1 MSIEADLKSQQIAA
15 MKAKDSAT
23 ADVIKM
29 IRTKVTERRTAKG
42 FTGEVDDALYVEV
55 IAAYKKSLEK
65 ARVEFEKVGEKGAE
79 SVAELDKEIAFCM
92 KFLPSLMSED
102 EIRAAVKEVLAG
114 MGSVDSKMAGRVVGM
129 VMKQHKGQADA
140 AMVKTVVDQELAG
153 S

>member
-1 MSIEADLKSQQIAA
+1 MSIEAELKSQQIAA
-15 MKAKDSAT
+15 MKARDSAT

-42 FTGEVDDALYVEV
+42 FTGDVDDALYVEV

-65 ARVEFEKVGEKGAE
+65 ARVEFEKVGEKGAQ
-79 SVAELDKEIAFCM
+79 SVAELDTEIAFCM

-102 EIRAAVKEVLAG
+102 DIRAAVKDVLAG
-114 MGSVDSKMAGRVVGM
+114 MGSVDPKMAGRVVGM

-140 AMVKTVVDQELAG
+140 GTVKTVVDQELAG

>member
-29 IRTKVTERRTAKG
+29 IRTKVSERRTSKG

-65 ARVEFEKVGEKGAE
+65 ARVEFEKVGERGAQ
-79 SVAELDKEIAFCM
+79 SVAELDGEIAYCM

-102 EIRAAVKEVLAG
+102 EIRSVVKELVAG
-114 MGSVDSKMAGRVVGM
+114 MSSVNLAMSGRIVGM
-129 VMKQHKGQADA
+129 VMKEHKGRADA
-140 AMVKTVVDQELAG
+140 ATVKTVVEQALAG
-153 S
+153 